1 MYMYIHTY
9 MYITTSHST
18 FKAFFSEGGRLLAV
32 FEFEFES
39 TGVVD
44 DNECERE
51 DSAWA
56 KKTNAQKKYSGKSM
70 P

>member
-1 MYMYIHTY
+1 
-9 MYITTSHST
+9 MYITTPPST